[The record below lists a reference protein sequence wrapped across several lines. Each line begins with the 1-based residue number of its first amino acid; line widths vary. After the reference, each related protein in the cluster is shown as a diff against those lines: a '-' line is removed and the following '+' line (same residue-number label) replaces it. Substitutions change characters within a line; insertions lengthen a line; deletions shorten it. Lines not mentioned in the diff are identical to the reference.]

1 MPDGRLLALLHL
13 CDSLFPTGG
22 FSHSDGLEAA
32 TASGTISTAADL
44 SEWMDVCL
52 DEVLARSEGPAVRIA
67 WEAFSEGDLDRV
79 IEIDADVHALRPS
92 STARQA
98 SRALGRR
105 LLKTWHHVHP
115 HPDRPL
121 EPLLASSFERHQLA
135 TLPVAFGIV
144 CASETIAVHA
154 AVEGFFYTRLAA
166 TVSCAMR
173 LMAIGQ
179 HEAHAMLASA
189 LARVPAVVDRLIEC
203 PDRPEAFAPAFDIA
217 VMRQQYLASRLFL
230 S

>member
-1 MPDGRLLALLHL
+1 MPDGRLLTLLHL

-22 FSHSDGLEAA
+22 FAHSDGLEAA
-32 TASGTISTAADL
+32 TASGSVSTAADL
-44 SEWMDVCL
+44 REWMDVCL

-67 WEAFSEGDLDRV
+67 WEAFSAGDLDRV
-79 IEIDADVHALRPS
+79 IEVDAEIHALRPS
-92 STARQA
+92 SSARQA

-115 HPDRPL
+115 HHELPL
-121 EPLLASSFERHQLA
+121 EPLFAPSFARHQLA

-144 CASETIAVHA
+144 CASEQIALRA

-173 LMAIGQ
+173 LMPIGQ

-189 LARVPAVVDRLIEC
+189 LTRVPAVVNGLIEN

-217 VMRQQYLASRLFL
+217 AMRQQYVASRLFL